1 MSQQP
6 GKNYKHYLANEPV
19 EVGVGG
25 SLNVEVATAD
35 VIDGLIVNHE
45 GTVRVFQ
52 GGMGGQDS
60 IVGFHNSSGHL
71 GSRVDRELQLGLLAI
86 VNREAFHQEGSESRS
101 GATAKGVEKKES
113 LEARALVSQLANT
126 VQNEVNDLL
135 ANGVVSTS
143 IVVGSIFLSGDQLLR
158 VEQLAVGSSSDFI
171 NDSGLQINKDSAG
184 NMLSGSGL
192 SKEGGERVITS
203 QQLVGG
209 HLAIGLDAML

>member
-1 MSQQP
+1 MEDTIWINIV
-6 GKNYKHYLANEPV
+6 KRNVIITCHNNMTRKYNLYLANEPV

-35 VIDGLIVNHE
+35 VIDCLIVNHE

-86 VNREAFHQEGSESRS
+86 VNREAFHQERGESRS
-101 GATAKGVEKKES
+101 SATSKGVEEKES
-113 LEARALVSQLANT
+113 LKARALVSQLANT
-126 VQNEVNDLL
+126 VQNKVDNLL
-135 ANGVVSTS
+135 ANGVMSTS

-158 VEQLAVGSSSDFI
+158 VEQLAVGSSTDFI
-171 NDSGLQINKDSAG
+171 NDSGLQVNKDSTW
-184 NMLSGSGL
+184 NVLSGSGL
-192 SKEGGERVITS
+192 SKEGGE
-203 QQLVGG
+203 
-209 HLAIGLDAML
+209 